1 MLFPKLQVRNSSSNV
16 VDIPLS
22 ELEIGEQDKLLKME
36 EIMKKTIV
44 GQDEAVKS
52 ISNAVRISRSGLGN
66 PNRPIASFLF
76 LGPTGV
82 RKINI
87 LIHKVGKTKLAKQLA
102 KFMFDS
108 EDAMVRID
116 MSNLKFF
123 LNSYR

>member
-1 MLFPKLQVRNSSSNV
+1 MLFPKLQVRNSNSNV

-87 LIHKVGKTKLAKQLA
+87 LILTRLEKQ
-102 KFMFDS
+102 
-108 EDAMVRID
+108 
-116 MSNLKFF
+116 NWQ
-123 LNSYR
+123 NN

>member
-1 MLFPKLQVRNSSSNV
+1 VRNSNSNV

-87 LIHKVGKTKLAKQLA
+87 LILTRLEKQ
-102 KFMFDS
+102 
-108 EDAMVRID
+108 
-116 MSNLKFF
+116 NWQ
-123 LNSYR
+123 NN